1 MPVKPHRGQT
11 LPPTPRRERVAQKRR
26 TRKAIVDA
34 AMALIASGKK
44 PSVTD
49 VAAAADVSR
58 RTVFLYFPAFDQLL
72 IDATVGALSEPRLQH
87 TIADKSTDDDNPDA
101 RVERLVRA
109 LHHVT
114 PEIER
119 LGRALVRLTVDGQ
132 AGAPG
137 EGMPRRGY
145 RRIEWI
151 ESGLAPLRRR
161 LDRAQW
167 QRLVCALAMVVGWEA
182 LIAQRDVCG
191 LDAAQGEELSVWA
204 ARALVRAA
212 LTETKPRR
220 RARARQA
227 PRARIS
233 RRPSL

>member
-1 MPVKPHRGQT
+1 MPG
-11 LPPTPRRERVAQKRR
+11 ERLAQKRR

-34 AMALIASGKK
+34 AIVLIANGKT

-58 RTVFLYFPAFDQLL
+58 RTVFLYFPTFDQLL
-72 IDATVGALSEPRLQH
+72 VDATVGALSDPPVQRALDETSGRDPDVRL
-87 TIADKSTDDDNPDA
+87 
-101 RVERLVRA
+101 ERFVRA

-119 LGRALVRLTVDGQ
+119 LGRTLIRLTVD
-132 AGAPG
+132 AEPSAT
-137 EGMPRRGY
+137 EANRPRRGF

-151 ESGLAPLRRR
+151 ESALAPWRHRMTR
-161 LDRAQW
+161 PQW
-167 QRLVCALAMVVGWEA
+167 RRLVCSMAMVVGWEA

-191 LDAAQGEELSVWA
+191 VTAAEGEELSVWA

-212 LTETKPRR
+212 LAEGGRR
-220 RARARQA
+220 
-227 PRARIS
+227 
-233 RRPSL
+233 